1 MLQAA
6 AQVPAGFMAKNN
18 RRNQV
23 IGSAA
28 ASASPSSPS
37 PTMILLFQIITERE
51 DRASIVWLVD
61 DVAGAIVDG
70 V

>member
-1 MLQAA
+1 
-6 AQVPAGFMAKNN
+6 
-18 RRNQV
+18 
-23 IGSAA
+23 
-28 ASASPSSPS
+28 
-37 PTMILLFQIITERE
+37 MILLFQIITERE